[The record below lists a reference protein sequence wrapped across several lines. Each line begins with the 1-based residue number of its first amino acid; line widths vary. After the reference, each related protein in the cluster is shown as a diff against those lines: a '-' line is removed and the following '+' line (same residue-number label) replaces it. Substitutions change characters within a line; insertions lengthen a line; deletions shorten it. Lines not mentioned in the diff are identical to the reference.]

1 MRTVS
6 VVASLVVVLAILSF
20 ANVARANLVSNG
32 GFEAGDFT
40 DWTVIEGG
48 AGNFI
53 VVADYFSPHS
63 GDYHAIF
70 AASQG
75 QDDSIEQT
83 LTTVPGQ
90 SYAVTFWLRGGDT
103 LQFDNHFSAS
113 FGGTEL
119 LSLSDAAF
127 FGYTEFTFNVTAAG
141 ASTPLT
147 FSGRD
152 TSGAYLLDD
161 VSVTVVPEPSTWVMA
176 GLGMLTIG
184 GFNWRRRRRELV

>member
-1 MRTVS
+1 MRTVF
-6 VVASLVVVLAILSF
+6 VVASMVVLLANLSF
-20 ANVARANLVSNG
+20 THIARANLVSNG
-32 GFEAGDFT
+32 GFETGDFT

-53 VVADYFSPHS
+53 VVADYFTPHS

-70 AASQG
+70 AATQG
-75 QDDSIEQT
+75 QNDTLVQT
-83 LTTVPGQ
+83 LNTVPGQ

-119 LSLSDAAF
+119 LSLSDAAYF
-127 FGYTEFTFNVTAAG
+127 QYTEFTFNVTAAG

-161 VSVTVVPEPSTWVMA
+161 VSVTAVPEPSTWVMA
-176 GLGMLTIG
+176 GLGMLAIG
-184 GFNWRRRRRELV
+184 AFDWRRRRR

>member
-1 MRTVS
+1 MRTVF
-6 VVASLVVVLAILSF
+6 VVASMVVLLANLSF
-20 ANVARANLVSNG
+20 THIARANLVSNG
-32 GFEAGDFT
+32 GFETGDFT

-70 AASQG
+70 AATQG
-75 QDDSIEQT
+75 QNDTLVQT
-83 LTTVPGQ
+83 LNTVPGQ

-119 LSLSDAAF
+119 LSLSDAAYF
-127 FGYTEFTFNVTAAG
+127 EYTEFTYNVTATG

-161 VSVTVVPEPSTWVMA
+161 VSVTAVPEPSTWVMA
-176 GLGMLTIG
+176 GLGMLVLG
-184 GFNWRRRRRELV
+184 AFDWRRRRR